1 MLIIEI
7 NFTKEYIYMTIHEIE
22 IEDKVLMLEAELMR
36 MDELEERVYFLEN
49 MLKALR
55 DIIDHGFERHYPSA
69 I

>member
-1 MLIIEI
+1 
-7 NFTKEYIYMTIHEIE
+7 MTIHEIE
-22 IEDKVLMLEAELMR
+22 IEDKILMLEAELMR

-55 DIIDHGFERHYPSA
+55 DIIDHGFERHYPLS